1 MLTNALFV
9 MALVSAALAA
19 VLALVALRKAFTEVP
34 AEDRQFLDTPPGA
47 FRLAWPLIQLASFRL
62 APFLSVSY
70 RQKTQL
76 LLRYAGL
83 DYALSPEQFFGSK
96 VIAGGLC
103 AVTLHVLLLPR
114 GGVSLLWLAIIFLCG
129 FVYPDLWLRDQRE
142 ARQRKILKALPLYL
156 DIITLCVEAG
166 LNLTSALTQA
176 VQKGPAN
183 PFKQELTRVLR
194 DVRTGRPRAEAFRSL
209 AERVQMPAISS
220 VVSALITAERQGS
233 ALGPILRAQSEQRRN
248 ERFQRAEKLAMEA
261 PVKMLF
267 PLIAFIFPC
276 TFAVIGFP
284 IAMKFMQAGL
294 IH

>member
-1 MLTNALFV
+1 MTILVVSLAACALAVALFV
-9 MALVSAALAA
+9 LGVY
-19 VLALVALRKAFTEVP
+19 RAFAEVP
-34 AEDRQFLDTPPGA
+34 PEDRQFLDAPPGA
-47 FRLAWPLIQLASFRL
+47 FRVVWPLIQLVSFRL
-62 APFLSVSY
+62 GPVLGVSY
-70 RQKTQL
+70 RHRTQL

-83 DYALSPEQFFGSK
+83 DFALSPEQFFASK
-96 VIAGGLC
+96 VLAALLAC
-103 AVTLHVLLLPR
+103 TVLYLLLLPR
-114 GGVSLLWLAIIFLCG
+114 GGASGLWLALIGTLG
-129 FVYPDLWLRDQRE
+129 FVFPDQWLREQRG
-142 ARQRKILKALPLYL
+142 ARQRKVLKALPLYL

-183 PFKQELTRVLR
+183 PFKQELHRVLR
-194 DVRTGRPRAEAFRSL
+194 DIRTGRPRAEALRGM
-209 AERVQMPAISS
+209 AERLQMPAVSN

-233 ALGPILRAQSEQRRN
+233 ALGPILRAQSEQRRA

-284 IAMKFMQAGL
+284 IAMKFLEQGFFR
-294 IH
+294 

>member
-1 MLTNALFV
+1 MSFLFV
-9 MALVSAALAA
+9 IALVGAAVAAALA
-19 VLALVALRKAFTEVP
+19 VLAIRKAFVEVP
-34 AEDRQFLDTPPGA
+34 AQDRQFLDPPPGM

-62 APFLSVSY
+62 APLLSVSY

-83 DYALSPEQFFGSK
+83 DYALSPEQFFASK
-96 VIAGGLC
+96 VLAGAAC
-103 AVTLHVLLLPR
+103 TLALHLLLLPR
-114 GGVSLLWLAIIFLCG
+114 GGASLMWLAIIFVCG
-129 FVYPDLWLRDQRE
+129 YVYPDLWLRDQRE

-156 DIITLCVEAG
+156 DIVTLCVEAG

-183 PFKQELTRVLR
+183 PFKQELNRVLR
-194 DVRTGRPRAEAFRSL
+194 DVRTGRPRADAFRGM
-209 AERVQMPAISS
+209 AERLQMPAVSS

-276 TFAVIGFP
+276 TFAVIAFP
-284 IAMKFMQAGL
+284 IAMKFLQEGL
-294 IH
+294 LH

>member
-1 MLTNALFV
+1 VLFV
-9 MALVSAALAA
+9 VALVATAVAAALAVIA
-19 VLALVALRKAFTEVP
+19 IRKAFVEVP
-34 AEDRQFLDTPPGA
+34 AEDRQFLDPPPGLL
-47 FRLAWPLIQLASFRL
+47 RVIWPVIQLASFRL
-62 APFLSVSY
+62 GPLLSVAY

-83 DYALSPEQFFGSK
+83 DYALSPEQFYATK
-96 VIAGGLC
+96 IVGGATC
-103 AVTLHVLLLPR
+103 AALLQFLLAPR
-114 GGVSLLWLAIIFLCG
+114 GGASLLWLAVVFVCG
-129 FVYPDLWLRDQRE
+129 YIYPDLWLRDQRE
-142 ARQRKILKALPLYL
+142 SRQRRILKALPLYL
-156 DIITLCVEAG
+156 DIVTLCVEAG

-183 PFKQELTRVLR
+183 PLKQELERVLR
-194 DVRTGRPRAEAFRSL
+194 DVRTGRPRADAFRGL
-209 AERVQMPAISS
+209 AERLQMPAVSS

-233 ALGPILRAQSEQRRN
+233 ALGPILRAQSQQRRN

-284 IAMKFMQAGL
+284 IAVKFLQEG
-294 IH
+294 IFQ

>member
-1 MLTNALFV
+1 MGVLFIV
-9 MALVSAALAA
+9 ALVATALAAALALIA
-19 VLALVALRKAFTEVP
+19 IRKAFVEVP
-34 AEDRQFLDTPPGA
+34 TEDRQYLDPPPGML
-47 FRLAWPLIQLASFRL
+47 RVIWPLIQLASFRIGPL
-62 APFLSVSY
+62 LSVAY

-83 DYALSPEQFFGSK
+83 DYALSPEQFFATKIIGG
-96 VIAGGLC
+96 AGC
-103 AVTLHVLLLPR
+103 AALLQVLLAPR
-114 GGVSLLWLAIIFLCG
+114 GGASLLWLAVMFVCG
-129 FVYPDLWLRDQRE
+129 FIYPDLWLRDQRE
-142 ARQRKILKALPLYL
+142 SRQRRILKALPLYL
-156 DIITLCVEAG
+156 DIVTLCVEAG

-183 PFKQELTRVLR
+183 PLKQELERVLR
-194 DVRTGRPRAEAFRSL
+194 DVRTGRPRADAFRSL
-209 AERVQMPAISS
+209 AERLQMPAVSS

-284 IAMKFMQAGL
+284 IAVKFLQEG
-294 IH
+294 IFQ

>member
-1 MLTNALFV
+1 MSLLFIF
-9 MALVSAALAA
+9 ALVAAALAA
-19 VLALVALRKAFTEVP
+19 VLAVLCIRKAFVEVP
-34 AEDRQFLDTPPGA
+34 AQDRQFLDQPPGM

-62 APFLSVSY
+62 APLLSVSY

-83 DYALSPEQFFGSK
+83 DYALSPEQFFASK
-96 VIAGGLC
+96 VVAGTAC
-103 AVTLHVLLLPR
+103 ALALHFLLLPR
-114 GGVSLLWLAIIFLCG
+114 GGASLLWLAIMFVCG
-129 FVYPDLWLRDQRE
+129 YVFPDLWLRDQRE
-142 ARQRKILKALPLYL
+142 VRQRRILKALPLYL
-156 DIITLCVEAG
+156 DIVTLCVEAG

-183 PFKQELTRVLR
+183 PFKQELHRVLR
-194 DVRTGRPRAEAFRSL
+194 DVRTGRPRADAFRSM
-209 AERVQMPAISS
+209 AERLQMPAVSS
-220 VVSALITAERQGS
+220 VVSALITADRQGS

-284 IAMKFMQAGL
+284 IAMKFLEEGL
-294 IH
+294 FH

>member
-1 MLTNALFV
+1 MGVLFIV
-9 MALVSAALAA
+9 ALVATALAAALAVIA
-19 VLALVALRKAFTEVP
+19 IRKAFVEVP
-34 AEDRQFLDTPPGA
+34 AEDRQFLDPPPGML
-47 FRLAWPLIQLASFRL
+47 RVIWPVIQLASFRL
-62 APFLSVSY
+62 GPLLSVAY

-83 DYALSPEQFFGSK
+83 DYALSPEQFFATKIIGG
-96 VIAGGLC
+96 AGC
-103 AVTLHVLLLPR
+103 AAVLQILLAPR
-114 GGVSLLWLAIIFLCG
+114 GGASLLWLAVLFVCG
-129 FVYPDLWLRDQRE
+129 YIYPDLWLRDQRDS
-142 ARQRKILKALPLYL
+142 RQRRILKALPLYL
-156 DIITLCVEAG
+156 DIVTLCVEAG

-183 PFKQELTRVLR
+183 PLKQELERVLR
-194 DVRTGRPRAEAFRSL
+194 DVRTGRPRADAFRSL
-209 AERVQMPAISS
+209 AERLQMPAVSS

-284 IAMKFMQAGL
+284 IAVKFLQEG
-294 IH
+294 IFQ

>member
-1 MLTNALFV
+1 MKWLFV
-9 MALVSAALAA
+9 VALAGAALAA
-19 VLALVALRKAFTEVP
+19 SLAVLAIRKAFVEVP
-34 AEDRQFLDTPPGA
+34 DEDRRFLDRPPGL
-47 FRLAWPLIQLASFRL
+47 FKLGWPLIQLISFRL

-83 DYALSPEQFFGSK
+83 DFALSPEQFFASK
-96 VIAGGLC
+96 VLAGSA
-103 AVTLHVLLLPR
+103 AVGVLMFLLLPH
-114 GGVSLLWLAIIFLCG
+114 GGPSLTWIALVFVG
-129 FVYPDLWLRDQRE
+129 GYVYPDLWLRDKRL
-142 ARQRKILKALPLYL
+142 ARHQQILKALPLYL

-166 LNLTSALTQA
+166 LNLTSALMQA

-183 PFKQELTRVLR
+183 PFKQELNRVLR
-194 DVRTGRPRAEAFRSL
+194 DVRTGRSRADAFRSL
-209 AERVQMPAISS
+209 AERIQMPAVSS

-233 ALGPILRAQSEQRRN
+233 ALGPILRAQAEQRRN

-284 IAMKFMQAGL
+284 IAMKFLQAG
-294 IH
+294 I